1 MRRRKRRQTTP
12 EHPRR
17 ALFCL
22 TLDNK
27 LRRTCIKLV
36 EWKYVFRKKQN
47 LLFFFMFIL
56 IDLLNILCCLQFF
69 VIVQH

>member
-36 EWKYVFRKKQN
+36 EWKYVFRKNKIFY
-47 LLFFFMFIL
+47 FFLMFIL
-56 IDLLNILCCLQFF
+56 IDLLNISYCLQFF

>member
-1 MRRRKRRQTTP
+1 MGNNAWTAVLQQAESRRRKRRQIIP

-36 EWKYVFRKKQN
+36 EWKYEK
-47 LLFFFMFIL
+47 LLFIFSSVF
-56 IDLLNILCCLQFF
+56 D
-69 VIVQH
+69 

>member
-1 MRRRKRRQTTP
+1 MGNNVWSTVLQQAEIRRRKRRQTTQ

-36 EWKYVFRKKQN
+36 EWK
-47 LLFFFMFIL
+47 
-56 IDLLNILCCLQFF
+56 
-69 VIVQH
+69 